1 MFLVKSTEKVPCP
14 CCGEKLN
21 VIGSRRR
28 NYRERSGE
36 KKVLMIRRLR
46 CTDCQ
51 KIHHE
56 LPDFL
61 VPYKRYQAE
70 CLEKALS
77 EPETC
82 DVAADDATIYR
93 WRNWCCDLGAY
104 WISCLHAIHLRFQLD
119 KTPVNPMP
127 TDSLTVLERL
137 GQIVGSEAGWLSRMA
152 RPIANVNLWVQT
164 RSAFLS
170 G

>member
-1 MFLVKSTEKVPCP
+1 MPCP

-36 KKVLMIRRLR
+36 KKVLVIRRLR

-61 VPYKRYQAE
+61 VPYKRYQAD

-82 DVAADDATIYR
+82 DIAADNAMIYR
-93 WRNWCCDLGAY
+93 WEKWFCALADY
-104 WISCLHAIHLRFQLD
+104 WINCLHAIHLCFQLEKD
-119 KTPVNPMP
+119 PVNPMP
-127 TDSLTVLERL
+127 TGSLTVLEQL
-137 GQIVGSEAGWLSRMA
+137 GQIVSTGSGWLSRMT

-164 RSAFLS
+164 RPTFLS
-170 G
+170 E